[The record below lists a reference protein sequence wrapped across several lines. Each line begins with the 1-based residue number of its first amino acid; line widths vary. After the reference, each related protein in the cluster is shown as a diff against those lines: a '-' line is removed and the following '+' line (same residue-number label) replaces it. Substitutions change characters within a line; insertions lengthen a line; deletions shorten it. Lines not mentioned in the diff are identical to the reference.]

1 MTSRDVRDIMSIS
14 EPAASPGIGLQAPPP
29 RRAGQQ
35 REKRP
40 DGITRELYALM
51 GDNAP
56 SLALAQST
64 KPKFKERIKRT
75 GPAIHWQLSAFTN
88 PSRGAGKPETEDK
101 AAEARKKL
109 KLSHWVRDLPANHVD
124 GSPDAKFAKFNTSS
138 QPYSY
143 TEEEYTKWLSG
154 AFRFARFDP
163 PCSSLMLPYRRDMVQ
178 GGYRSPLRAGAPV
191 RPSLHRHGR
200 PLGAHAGT
208 KCRRE

>member
-14 EPAASPGIGLQAPPP
+14 EPAASPGLGGLQAPPP

-88 PSRGAGKPETEDK
+88 PSRGAGKPESEDK

-124 GSPDAKFAKFNTSS
+124 GSPDTKFAKFNTSS

-154 AFRFARFDP
+154 AVRLT
-163 PCSSLMLPYRRDMVQ
+163 SS
-178 GGYRSPLRAGAPV
+178 
-191 RPSLHRHGR
+191 R
-200 PLGAHAGT
+200 PLQ
-208 KCRRE
+208 R